1 MITTEA
7 VLNAL
12 SYVDDPDLRKDL
24 VTLKMVDNVQID
36 GKKVSFRLI
45 LTTPSCP
52 MKDQIQQACINAI
65 KHLVDK
71 EAEVTVEMTSK
82 VTSYRQ
88 DNGAVL
94 PNVKNIIA
102 VASGKG
108 GVGKSTVAV
117 NLALGLAKQGSS
129 VGLIDADIYG
139 PSIPTM
145 LNLKGRQPMLT
156 TINGQQKILPI
167 EQYGIKTL
175 SIGFLADER
184 QAVVWRGPMASSA
197 LRQFI
202 TDAHWGDLDYM
213 VIDLPPGTG
222 DIHLTLAQLV
232 PITGAVIVTTPQDV
246 AKADVVK
253 AIGMFNLPQINV
265 PILGIV
271 ENMSYFTPPELPN
284 KKYYIFGQGAGEAL
298 CNEYNLPL
306 LSQLPIEPSVC
317 EHGDSGMPVVMGS
330 GSAADAFA
338 YLAQRV
344 AQQIA
349 IRNANLAPTQTIKMQ

>member
-1 MITTEA
+1 
-7 VLNAL
+7 
-12 SYVDDPDLRKDL
+12 
-24 VTLKMVDNVQID
+24 
-36 GKKVSFRLI
+36 
-45 LTTPSCP
+45 
-52 MKDQIQQACINAI
+52 MKDEIQRACINAI

-71 EAEVTVEMTSK
+71 EAEVTID
-82 VTSYRQ
+82 VTSQVTTYRQ

-117 NLALGLAKQGSS
+117 NLALGLAKQGSA

-175 SIGFLADER
+175 SIGFLADEK

-202 TDAHWGDLDYM
+202 TDSHWGDLDYL

-232 PITGAVIVTTPQDV
+232 PITGAIIVTTPQDV

-253 AIGMFNLPQINV
+253 AIGMFRLPQINV
-265 PILGIV
+265 PILGLV
-271 ENMSYFTPPELPN
+271 ENMAYFVPPDMPD
-284 KKYYIFGQGAGEAL
+284 KKYFIFGQGAGQSL
-298 CNEYNLPL
+298 CDEYNLPYL
-306 LSQLPIEPSVC
+306 AQLPINASVC
-317 EHGDSGMPVVMGS
+317 EHGDNGLPVVMS
-330 GSAADAFA
+330 NDPAAAAFED
-338 YLAQRV
+338 LAQRT
-344 AQQIA
+344 AQQVA
-349 IRNANLAPTQTIKMQ
+349 IRNANLAATQPIVMK

>member
-24 VTLKMVDNVQID
+24 VTLKMVDRVHIE
-36 GKKVSFRLI
+36 GKRVSFRLI

-52 MKDQIQQACINAI
+52 MKDEIQRACINAI

-71 EAEVTVEMTSK
+71 EAEVTID
-82 VTSYRQ
+82 VTSQVTTYRQ

-117 NLALGLAKQGSS
+117 NLALGLAKQGSA

-145 LNLKGRQPMLT
+145 LDLKGRQPMLT

-175 SIGFLADER
+175 SIGFLADEK

-202 TDAHWGDLDYM
+202 TDAHWGDLDYL

-246 AKADVVK
+246 AKADVIK
-253 AIGMFNLPQINV
+253 AIGMFRLPQINV
-265 PILGIV
+265 PILGLV
-271 ENMSYFTPPELPN
+271 ENMAYFVPPDMPN
-284 KKYYIFGQGAGEAL
+284 KKYFIFGQGAGQSL
-298 CNEYNLPL
+298 CDEYNLPYL
-306 LSQLPIEPSVC
+306 AQLPINASVC
-317 EHGDSGMPVVMGS
+317 EHGDNGLPVVMS
-330 GSAADAFA
+330 NDPAAAAFEE
-338 YLAQRV
+338 LAQRT
-344 AQQIA
+344 AQQVA
-349 IRNANLAPTQTIKMQ
+349 IRNANLAATQPIVMK